1 MQPINFRIIAN
12 GLDLFPFQSLYFTN
26 FVYHRLKPVFPL
38 LNKETYSLDNIRK
51 KHVLLLAG
59 IASTKSLEEK
69 LSMKTYNLQTLFFPD
84 HHFYDKIDVRV
95 IEKQFATMPD
105 DKIVITTEKDAVRLQ
120 TLSYISDDLKENL
133 YYLPIKVSFLEDI
146 ETESFNNK
154 IINHVRN
161 YQENSRLP
169 KEYNR

>member
-1 MQPINFRIIAN
+1 
-12 GLDLFPFQSLYFTN
+12 
-26 FVYHRLKPVFPL
+26 
-38 LNKETYSLDNIRK
+38 
-51 KHVLLLAG
+51 
-59 IASTKSLEEK
+59 
-69 LSMKTYNLQTLFFPD
+69 
-84 HHFYDKIDVRV
+84 
-95 IEKQFATMPD
+95 MPD

-169 KEYNR
+169 KE